1 MFIAATLLLT
11 STAAAG
17 TITIAWDPNPESTV
31 AGYIVYVGASA
42 GNYTSSYD
50 VGKTTT
56 FTLPNAVAGT
66 TYHMAVRA
74 YSSSTNLSPMSAD
87 LVATI
92 AATAALTAPAP
103 LAPSGTIA
111 STTPTYSWSAV
122 AGAASYSLWVDDAK
136 QVGKIEQVYA
146 ASQVGCTTGTGTC
159 SITPPVALSAGAG
172 TWWVKAMGA
181 TSSGPWSADRPF
193 TIGSPLPAP
202 AAPTTLA
209 PSGTITLSTPTYSWS
224 AVQTATAYSL
234 WVDDASAVG
243 KIQQVY
249 SANQLGC
256 GTGAGTCSITPAV
269 ALVAGAG
276 HWWVK
281 ATNAVGDGPWSA
293 DRPFTVTPMVK
304 AAVPLGPTLLAPL
317 GTTSSNTPTF
327 TWSAVPTATSYTVW
341 VDDKTQ
347 VGKIQQV
354 YSATQLGCAAGTGKC
369 SVTPNVVLAAG
380 QGSWWVKATN
390 TAGDGPWSE
399 AGSFAVPT
407 LAKRKNK

>member
-17 TITIAWDPNPESTV
+17 TITIEWDPNPESTV
-31 AGYIVYVGASA
+31 AGYIVYVGPST

-74 YSSSTNLSPMSAD
+74 YSSSTNMSPMSAD

-92 AATAALTAPAP
+92 SAAAPAAPTP

-111 STTPTYSWSAV
+111 STTPTYSWAAV
-122 AGAASYSLWVDDAK
+122 AGATSYSLWVDDAK
-136 QVGKIEQVYA
+136 QVGKIDQAYA

-159 SITPPVALSAGAG
+159 SITPPVTLSAGAG
-172 TWWVKAMGA
+172 TWWVKAMSA

-193 TIGSPLPAP
+193 TIGSALP

-209 PSGTITLSTPTYSWS
+209 PSSTITLPTPTYSWA

-249 SANQLGC
+249 SATQLGC
-256 GTGAGTCSITPAV
+256 GAGAGTCSITPAV

-281 ATNAVGDGPWSA
+281 ATNAAGDGPWSA
-293 DRPFTVTPMVK
+293 DRPFTVTLTVK
-304 AAVPLGPTLLAPL
+304 VAVPLAPTLLAPL
-317 GTTSSNTPTF
+317 GTTLSNTPTF
-327 TWSAVPTATSYTVW
+327 TWAAVPTATSYTVW
-341 VDDKTQ
+341 VDDATQ

-369 SVTPNVVLAAG
+369 SVNPSVILAAG

-390 TAGDGPWSE
+390 AAGDGPWTA
-399 AGSFAVPT
+399 AGSFTVPAPT
-407 LAKRKNK
+407 KKKNK